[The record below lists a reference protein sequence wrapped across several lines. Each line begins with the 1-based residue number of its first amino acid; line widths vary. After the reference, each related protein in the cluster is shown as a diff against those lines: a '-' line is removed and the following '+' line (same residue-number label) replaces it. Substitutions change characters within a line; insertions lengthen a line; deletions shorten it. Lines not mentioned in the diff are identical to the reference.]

1 MNRIPTIKQL
11 RYLSAVAEYRSFRRA
26 ADACFISQPALSEQI
41 AQLESL
47 LEVQLVERSQR
58 RVMLTPLGEA
68 FVRKANR
75 ILRDLEDLVE
85 LALQSKE
92 LFSTP
97 IRMGVIPTIAP
108 YLLPRIL
115 RRVRRVYP
123 RLKLYLREE
132 QTARLLRQLQE
143 GKLEVLLLALPVTEG
158 EFISMPLYD
167 EEFVLVSS
175 GQKKFPT
182 DRALRQKDISGEQV
196 LLLEEGHC
204 LREQALEVCNMAGA
218 RESQEFRA
226 SSLNTLVQMVANGMG
241 ITLLPRLAVDVEV
254 RRSSNL
260 KTIPF
265 SEPVPVRQVGLVWRK
280 QSARQEEFRL
290 LYEVFLNN
298 LPAEVQMIQTV
309 SGQTDSEAGS
319 LRSRG

>member
-1 MNRIPTIKQL
+1 M
-11 RYLSAVAEYRSFRRA
+11 
-26 ADACFISQPALSEQI
+26 
-41 AQLESL
+41 
-47 LEVQLVERSQR
+47 
-58 RVMLTPLGEA
+58 
-68 FVRKANR
+68 
-75 ILRDLEDLVE
+75 
-85 LALQSKE
+85 
-92 LFSTP
+92 
-97 IRMGVIPTIAP
+97 
-108 YLLPRIL
+108 
-115 RRVRRVYP
+115 
-123 RLKLYLREE
+123 
-132 QTARLLRQLQE
+132 QE

-158 EFISMPLYD
+158 NSFPCRYMMRVCAGIFRSEKISDRP
-167 EEFVLVSS
+167 
-175 GQKKFPT
+175 GAPT
-182 DRALRQKDISGEQV
+182 EGYLREQV
-196 LLLEEGHC
+196 LLLEEDTACGNRHWS
-204 LREQALEVCNMAGA
+204 LQYGRSA
-218 RESQEFRA
+218 ESQEFRA